1 MEITNDR
8 PVDPA
13 QRRRQLEAARGQQ
26 TPAAPAA
33 GRPDATYTGGDA
45 AAVDRLVGIL
55 RLMNPNDVQHIE
67 QLKERIAEG
76 SYRADPEEL
85 ADLLLGR
92 GQTPP
97 QG

>member
-33 GRPDATYTGGDA
+33 SRPDATYTGGDA
-45 AAVDRLVGIL
+45 ASITRLVEII
-55 RLMNPNDVQHIE
+55 RNMNPNDLQRID
-67 QLKERIAEG
+67 QLKARIADG
-76 SYRADPEEL
+76 TYRADPEEL

-97 QG
+97 QA